1 MNVNFEN
8 SNFGIDLDGSNYCVR
23 PFPPKFLLLWMG
35 PKKYKI
41 SNSKFIVV
49 RQDASDLIVIKRER
63 EPRSLS
69 RIVSQYSHLLPKVGK
84 LELKLLMSY

>member
-1 MNVNFEN
+1 MDRRTSISAEMAT
-8 SNFGIDLDGSNYCVR
+8 SE
-23 PFPPKFLLLWMG
+23 G

-41 SNSKFIVV
+41 STSKFIEV
-49 RQDASDLIVIKRER
+49 RRDASDLIVIQRER

-69 RIVSQYSHLLPKVGK
+69 RNMSQYSHLLPKIGK